1 MSEGVT
7 MRQLY
12 NKGVEELGQSF
23 NLFSGLLPDDEK
35 ATIKYVAEY
44 EKKSKLY
51 DMYFL
56 DNYGEI
62 AYSLIR
68 PLSDISIEDFQWRVS
83 AWQLMNKY
91 KLNKLYDASLLTYK
105 PLDNYSE
112 NTERTI
118 EGSISDVQNGKEITG
133 NEYGKTTTRTGAEI
147 NALQKNTTQTETGS
161 LVHEKVGTE
170 TNTRTGLVGTVTTKE
185 VNPSDDGGFFG
196 TDKETVE
203 SNNGTETN
211 NLTFDQRSDVD
222 RYDNRQTAYGGTDT
236 NTHTYDAVQDTDSG
250 VDTTT
255 RNVENMENVHTWNG
269 YKETETAHGCSR
281 GDTSQH
287 LLSEDRA
294 VSDWSFWNELYLD
307 FLKNLTTNTYIERRC

>member
-1 MSEGVT
+1 MIKGVT
-7 MRQLY
+7 IRQLY
-12 NKGVEELGQSF
+12 NKGVEELGQTF

-35 ATIKYVAEY
+35 SAIKYIAEY
-44 EKKSKLY
+44 EKKPKLY

-112 NTERTI
+112 HTERAI
-118 EGSISDVQNGKEITG
+118 EGSISDVQNGSETNG
-133 NEYGKTTTRTGAEI
+133 TEYGGVMTRT
-147 NALQKNTTQTETGS
+147 
-161 LVHEKVGTE
+161 GTE
-170 TNTRTGLVGTVTTKE
+170 TNTAEKGVTETTNGNIEHSIAGSEKTEKSGLIGSTTVKS
-185 VNPSDDGGFFG
+185 VNPSDDSNFVDSEKETISGGNG
-196 TDKETVE
+196 VEQMATSYTGRVNTDKYNDYRTQQTGK
-203 SNNGTETN
+203 NTDT
-211 NLTFDQRSDVD
+211 LTYGDVKD
-222 RYDNRQTAYGGTDT
+222 THSGTDT
-236 NTHTYDAVQDTDSG
+236 TTHR
-250 VDTTT
+250 VDNMTT
-255 RNVENMENVHTWNG
+255 EKTWKG
-269 YKETETAHGCSR
+269 YKETENMHGCSR

-287 LLSEDRA
+287 LLTEERA
-294 VSDWSFWNELYLD
+294 VANWSFWNELYLD

>member
-1 MSEGVT
+1 MNNGVT
-7 MRQLY
+7 LRQVY
-12 NKGVEELGQSF
+12 NKGVQELGAVF
-23 NLFSGLLPDDEK
+23 NLFSGLLPDVEK
-35 ATIKYVAEY
+35 TTIKYVAEY
-44 EKKSKLY
+44 EKNPKLY
-51 DMYFL
+51 DMFFL

-91 KLNKLYDASLLTYK
+91 KLNKLYEASLLTYK

-118 EGSISDVQNGKEITG
+118 EGTITDVQNGKETTG

-147 NALQKNTTQTETGS
+147 NALQRNTTQTETGS

-170 TNTRTGLVGTVTTKE
+170 TNTRSGLVGSVTTRE
-185 VNPSDDGGFFG
+185 VSPSDDGGFFG
-196 TDKETVE
+196 TDRETVE
-203 SNNGTETN
+203 DGEGTETN
-211 NLTFDQRSDVD
+211 NLTFDSRSDVD
-222 RYDNRQTAYGGTDT
+222 RYDGRETAFGGTDT
-236 NTHTYDAVQDTDSG
+236 NTRTYDAVQDADSG

-255 RNVENMENVHTWNG
+255 RNVENMENVRTWNG

-287 LLSEDRA
+287 LLTEERA
-294 VSDWSFWNELYLD
+294 VADWSFWNALYLD
-307 FLKNLTTNTYIERRC
+307 FIRNLTTSTYMERGC